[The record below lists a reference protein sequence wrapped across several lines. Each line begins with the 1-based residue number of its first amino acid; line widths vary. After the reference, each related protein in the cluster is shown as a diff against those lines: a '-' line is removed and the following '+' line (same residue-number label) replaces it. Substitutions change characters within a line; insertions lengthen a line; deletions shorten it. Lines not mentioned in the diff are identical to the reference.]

1 MENQD
6 SELIP
11 RNAARVL
18 VINPEGRVLMLQ
30 GFDPPDP
37 ERRYWVTVGGGLE
50 DGERPAEAAAR
61 ELREEAGITATAA
74 DLVGPVWARETEFS
88 FAGVRYAQQE
98 EYYVLHVGQVEVCM
112 DEMEEIERDTVTGYR
127 WWSPDELAATDEPF
141 FPAEMPELLS
151 SLATGTLPRIWGGP
165 GTS

>member
-1 MENQD
+1 
-6 SELIP
+6 
-11 RNAARVL
+11 VL

-30 GFDPPDP
+30 GFDPADP
-37 ERRYWVTVGGGLE
+37 ESRYWITVGGGLD

-61 ELREEAGITATAA
+61 ELREEAGIKATAA
-74 DLVGPVWARETEFS
+74 DLVGPVWSRETEFS

-98 EYYVLHVGQVEVCM
+98 EYYVLHVGQVQVCM
-112 DEMEEIERDTVTGYR
+112 DDMEEIERQTVTGYR
-127 WWSPDELAATDEPF
+127 WWSLDELAATDEPF

-151 SLATGTLPRIWGGP
+151 SLATGALLRISGGR